1 MTLTKAQTEI
11 VGLINKTGQMSIDDF
26 RDRIDDLRIL
36 LERGYLQLKVEMNEW
51 GISFE
56 LVSNQELAT
65 IRQHL

>member
-1 MTLTKAQTEI
+1 MEI
-11 VGLINKTGQMSIDDF
+11 VDLINKTGQMSIDDF

-36 LERGYLQLKVEMNEW
+36 LERGYLRLKVEMNEW

-56 LVSNQELAT
+56 LVPNQEHP

>member
-1 MTLTKAQTEI
+1 MEI
-11 VGLINKTGQMSIDDF
+11 VDLINKTDQISIDDF
-26 RDRIDDLRIL
+26 RDQIDDLRIL
-36 LERGYLQLKVEMNEW
+36 LERGYLRLKVEMNEW